1 METTTDSHME
11 NRLFTLSAEVELNT
25 PSSEEV
31 TEATVDY
38 NSLHTENS
46 EVDYD
51 DITADFSKE
60 PMTESLDK
68 PSIFMGRNKSGS
80 VFYFFKNEANSPL
93 AVTITLLT
101 PTLYRDSE
109 PLNKPALCW
118 A

>member
-1 METTTDSHME
+1 M
-11 NRLFTLSAEVELNT
+11 ELNT

-31 TEATVDY
+31 TEATADY

-60 PMTESLDK
+60 PMTEPLDK

-80 VFYFFKNEANSPL
+80 VFYFFENEANSPL
-93 AVTITLLT
+93 AVTIITLLT

-109 PLNKPALCW
+109 PLNKPVLCW